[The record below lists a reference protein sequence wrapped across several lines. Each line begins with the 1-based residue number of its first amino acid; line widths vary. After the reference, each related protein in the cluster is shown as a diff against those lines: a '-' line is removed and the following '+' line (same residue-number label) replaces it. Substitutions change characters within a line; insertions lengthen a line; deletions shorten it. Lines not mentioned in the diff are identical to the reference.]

1 MIGGNTTVI
10 IEHYDVTVTHVQ
22 TGEKIPVWKTLMTL
36 TGWLDLMSGEAKYT
50 YNAKLQESTHI
61 FLCDHVELD
70 KHVTNKRMVIDG
82 DIYDILL
89 IDDPMQMHQHL
100 EIYLRYV
107 GR

>member
-1 MIGGNTTVI
+1 MIGGNTEVTI
-10 IEHYDVTVTHVQ
+10 QHYDDVVINEV
-22 TGEKIPVWKTLMTL
+22 GERVPKWKTLMTL
-36 TGWLDLMSGEAKYT
+36 TGWLDLMAGEAKYT
-50 YNAKLQESTHI
+50 YNVKLQESTHI

-70 KHVTNKRMVIDG
+70 KYVTNKRMKIDN

-89 IDDPMQMHQHL
+89 IDDPMNMHQHL